1 MIKTEIDIHNEI
13 AHYFSLLSNG
23 EEAHFYP
30 GNALPTGVYQPLLK
44 QLAVKYNITS
54 LAFRASWKNTPTQN
68 QQVNWEVYA
77 DDLIAF
83 IEQKYTQPIIGI
95 GHSQGA
101 NATIIAAAKRP
112 DLFKQ
117 LYLIDPVSV
126 TKFEAIWIACVP
138 YAIKKK
144 MEPFKTALK
153 KKDIWN
159 NKEEFYQF
167 IKKSKGFKRISEE
180 NLKIFTQE
188 SLKEIEGNKQQ
199 LIFPVDW
206 EVANYALP
214 NNLDKYL
221 KQLNIPYKII
231 MGKPSVFLNTK
242 VRANWK
248 KIVKGEVVVNKN
260 YGHLIPLEAPDYCA
274 AQILRK

>member
-1 MIKTEIDIHNEI
+1 MTKEEIDIQNEI

-30 GNALPTGVYQPLLK
+30 GNGLPVGVYQPLLQ
-44 QLAVKYNITS
+44 QLTNKYNISS
-54 LAFRASWKNTPTQN
+54 LAFRASWKNAPAQN
-68 QQVNWEVYA
+68 QQVNWHVYA

-83 IEQKYTQPIIGI
+83 IEKKYSQPIVGI

-112 DLFKQ
+112 DLFKE

-126 TKFEAIWIACVP
+126 SNFEALWISYVP

-144 MEPFKTALK
+144 LEPFKSALK
-153 KKDIWN
+153 KKNIWQQP
-159 NKEEFYQF
+159 EEYYNFLR
-167 IKKSKGFKRISEE
+167 KSKGFKRISDE
-180 NLKIFTQE
+180 NLQLFTAQ
-188 SLKEIEGNKQQ
+188 SLNEMAPNKHQ

-214 NNLDKYL
+214 NSLDNYIQKIE
-221 KQLNIPYKII
+221 IPHKII

-242 VRANWK
+242 VRANWQ
-248 KIVKGEVVVNKN
+248 KIVKGEIVVNKN

-274 AQILRK
+274 EQILM